1 MSKVAIVT
9 GANQGLGLAL
19 VRGLCRT
26 LGTEGIVYL
35 TARDRKRGE
44 QAVGDLEAE
53 GLSPRLELLDVRDG
67 TSVKALAHPIAE
79 RHGRVDILISNAAAR
94 IFPQVP
100 SGQQVRTFV
109 DTNNHGTLRVIK
121 GFVPPLNDGARFIV
135 VASSFG
141 TLASL
146 DPRTPRQ
153 SAVHSAT
160 SAGSKW
166 PPTRGPRGLR
176 AAAQWA
182 ARSSTL
188 MTTLPG
194 APRAGWARN
203 ASGRAASSKTAE
215 TTGRSCWPSM
225 RSASTRNC
233 PASGLTTKYVPRTS
247 SRPPLPSA
255 GGSAMATRV
264 APLRSTCQERA
275 VVSPPTGRPR
285 RRRHGPDPRSGRC
298 SRGRRLRRARRRR
311 RDRGLMRPRSP
322 GRRAARRAGR
332 RRRRRRRRRRV
343 PARADRAAAPRAR
356 AVPAMR

>member
-53 GLSPRLELLDVRDG
+53 GLSPRLELLDVREG
-67 TSVKALAHPIAE
+67 TSVKALAHAIAE

-146 DPRTPRQ
+146 DPRLHSRFDVGQ
-153 SAVHSAT
+153 MSLADVDQVMDDYVEAVETGRADAEGWPGWINPPSKVGQVAAMKVLARDL
-160 SAGSKW
+160 AGE
-166 PPTRGPRGLR
+166 
-176 AAAQWA
+176 AAQRDILVNA
-182 ARSSTL
+182 AC
-188 MTTLPG
+188 PG
-194 APRAGWARN
+194 LVDTEA
-203 ASGRAASSKTAE
+203 
-215 TTGRSCWPSM
+215 
-225 RSASTRNC
+225 
-233 PASGLTTKYVPRTS
+233 
-247 SRPPLPSA
+247 SRPW
-255 GGSAMATRV
+255 V
-264 APLRSTCQERA
+264 
-275 VVSPPTGRPR
+275 
-285 RRRHGPDPRSGRC
+285 RRHVQSTV
-298 SRGRRLRRARRRR
+298 AR
-311 RDRGLMRPRSP
+311 
-322 GRRAARRAGR
+322 
-332 RRRRRRRRRRV
+332 
-343 PARADRAAAPRAR
+343 
-356 AVPAMR
+356 